1 MSIKETESTG
11 RKTVGGWGRLEDGE
25 EARSKRH
32 PQEAGGGSAWGEMV
46 RVTPRRRNAG
56 K

>member
-1 MSIKETESTG
+1 M
-11 RKTVGGWGRLEDGE
+11 EDGE
-25 EARSKRH
+25 EARSKRD

-46 RVTPRRRNAG
+46 RVTPRLRNAG